1 MNADYLK
8 LTDTDNKGTIIK
20 QVGTKFYGY
29 RDGGW
34 VRRGLSI
41 GYFDPEAPEFE
52 CYEEIDEVEVS
63 RTLGEDAIKE
73 LV

>member
-1 MNADYLK
+1 MSKRYLK
-8 LTDTDNKGTIIK
+8 LTDTDHKGTIIK

-29 RDGGW
+29 RDGVW

-52 CYEEIDEVEVS
+52 CYEEIDEAEVS
-63 RTLGEDAIKE
+63 KTLGEDAIRE
-73 LV
+73 PV